1 MGLATGEEGGAIMS
15 KRATDS
21 GFPVGKLTRIKDVL
35 PPPDKLVLPEET
47 VKVTLLL
54 SKSSVQF
61 FKQKAV
67 QHRTKYQRM
76 LRELVDRYTE
86 QFSK

>member
-1 MGLATGEEGGAIMS
+1 MS
-15 KRATDS
+15 KRSDS
-21 GFPVGKLTRIKDVL
+21 DFPVGQLTRVKDTL
-35 PPPDKLVLPEET
+35 PPPDKLVVPEDT
-47 VKVTLLL
+47 IKVTLLL
-54 SKSSVQF
+54 SKSSVRF
-61 FKQKAV
+61 FKQKAA

>member
-1 MGLATGEEGGAIMS
+1 MS
-15 KRATDS
+15 KRTLESD
-21 GFPVGKLTRIKDVL
+21 FPIGRLTSIKDVL
-35 PPPDKLVLPEET
+35 PPPDKLVVPEDT
-47 VKVTLLL
+47 IKVTLLL
-54 SKSSVQF
+54 SKSSVRF
-61 FKQKAV
+61 FKQKAT

>member
-1 MGLATGEEGGAIMS
+1 MS
-15 KRATDS
+15 RRASEAD
-21 GFPVGKLTRIKDVL
+21 FPIGKLTRIKDLL
-35 PPPDKLVLPEET
+35 PPPEQLAVPEET
-47 VKVTLLL
+47 IKVTLLL
-54 SKSSVQF
+54 SKSSIRF
-61 FKQKAV
+61 FKRKAA

>member
-1 MGLATGEEGGAIMS
+1 MS
-15 KRATDS
+15 KRTSEAD
-21 GFPVGKLTRIKDVL
+21 FPIGTLTRIKDIL
-35 PPPDKLVLPEET
+35 PPPEQLVVPEET
-47 VKVTLLL
+47 IKVTLLL
-54 SKSSVQF
+54 SKSSIRF
-61 FKQKAV
+61 FKQQAA

>member
-1 MGLATGEEGGAIMS
+1 MS
-15 KRATDS
+15 RRATDTD
-21 GFPVGKLTRIKDVL
+21 FPIGKLTRIADIL
-35 PPPDKLVLPEET
+35 PPPEKLVIPQET

-54 SKSSVQF
+54 SKSSIQF
-61 FKQKAV
+61 FKRQAS

-76 LRELVDRYTE
+76 LRELVDRYAQ

>member
-1 MGLATGEEGGAIMS
+1 MN
-15 KRATDS
+15 KRTNEPD
-21 GFPVGKLTRIKDVL
+21 FPIGRLTRVKDIL
-35 PPPDKLVLPEET
+35 PPPDKLVAPEDNI
-47 VKVTLLL
+47 KVTLLL
-54 SKSSVQF
+54 SKSSVRF
-61 FKQKAV
+61 FKQQAA